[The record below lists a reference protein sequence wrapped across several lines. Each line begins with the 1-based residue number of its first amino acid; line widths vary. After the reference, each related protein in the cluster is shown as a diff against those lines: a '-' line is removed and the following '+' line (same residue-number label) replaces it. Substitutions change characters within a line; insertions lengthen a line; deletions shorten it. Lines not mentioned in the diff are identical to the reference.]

1 MESLIGQRVKKKS
14 GKPFKSTFWINTVKG
29 IVDHPYRPVHKGQV
43 QKAYT
48 FVEDD
53 SCVSIELVEA
63 AS

>member
-43 QKAYT
+43 KKAYT

-53 SCVSIELVEA
+53 SCVSI
-63 AS
+63 